1 LDIARPRWIQ
11 FLPSEFVR
19 SGLDYQGHESG
30 KWGRV
35 KNILNHVCSLV
46 TQRPERGLEKRV
58 GHMFRNFTIL
68 AYLFVAITI
77 TIRPTTSTAAQP
89 DLDPDALAILKATVG
104 SITGAKTLSFRV
116 RVARDRQATNNQLLT
131 YFNEDVVTISRPDK
145 LRIDVDGEHN
155 AVQFFFD
162 GKKAVLFEPEHKLYV
177 SQAAPSTIDGVI
189 QALDKR
195 GVSFPIN
202 DLLRS
207 NPYGSLVDGLQ
218 SAYVVGRVNVGKKM
232 FIHLV
237 FTEASADWQLW
248 VEPGDKPVPRGIVIV
263 YKTEPGMPRITMDF
277 LNWNL
282 NAQPQPEMFNFV
294 KPGDAHQIQ
303 FFPMKAGK

>member
-1 LDIARPRWIQ
+1 
-11 FLPSEFVR
+11 
-19 SGLDYQGHESG
+19 
-30 KWGRV
+30 
-35 KNILNHVCSLV
+35 
-46 TQRPERGLEKRV
+46 
-58 GHMFRNFTIL
+58 MFRHVTTL

-77 TIRPTTSTAAQP
+77 TIGPTTGTAAQP
-89 DLDPDALAILKATVG
+89 DLDPDALAILKASVG

-145 LRIDVDGEHN
+145 LRIDVGGEHN
-155 AVQFFFD
+155 DVQFFFD
-162 GKKAVLFEPEHKLYV
+162 GKKAVLFEPEHRLYV
-177 SQAAPSTIDGVI
+177 SQPAPSTIDGVI

-195 GVSFPIN
+195 GVAFPIN

-218 SAYVVGRVNVGKKM
+218 SAYVVGRVNIGKKT

-237 FTEASADWQLW
+237 FTEAAADWQLW

-282 NAQPQPEMFNFV
+282 DAHPQPEMFNFV
-294 KPGDAHQIQ
+294 KPGDAHEIQ
-303 FFPMKAGK
+303 FFPTRAGK